1 MAFSFF
7 TSRSRELSLRLRV
20 VARGFQ
26 FSGVAIWA
34 LGTAWLVAL
43 PFMPMAKTIRLYRW
57 MFAPPL
63 VYSILAGASFF
74 LIGRALLRR
83 QRWGAYLAGVTLGV
97 PLIKQFIFRD
107 DAILPISGI
116 VIATFALSAI
126 VTVWDELGTVRD
138 AEFESDEDDEPAV
151 IPKRNRGY
159 GESRTLPTPAA
170 ERIEPQ
176 HSAALDAVPVT
187 QNAN

>member
-1 MAFSFF
+1 M
-7 TSRSRELSLRLRV
+7 
-20 VARGFQ
+20 G
-26 FSGVAIWA
+26 
-34 LGTAWLVAL
+34 
-43 PFMPMAKTIRLYRW
+43 KTIRLYRW

-63 VYSILAGASFF
+63 LYAILAGASFF

-83 QRWGAYLAGVTLGV
+83 QRWGAYLAGVTLGF

-107 DAILPISGI
+107 DSILSIPGI

-138 AEFESDEDDEPAV
+138 ADFESDADDEPPV
-151 IPKRNRGY
+151 IPERNRGY
-159 GESRTLPTPAA
+159 GESRTLPMPAA
-170 ERIEPQ
+170 ERVAMEP
-176 HSAALDAVPVT
+176 SAALDAVPVT